1 MVDRP
6 DVAGGERSQ
15 VDQAAPP
22 GDRRAWIENRPSR
35 GLRGLDLR
43 ELWHYRELAGFMA
56 LRDLKVRYKQA
67 AFGAAWAVLQPLVG
81 VVVFTMVFRRL
92 AKVPSDGIPY
102 PVFAFLG
109 LAVWAY
115 VSSGVTKASQ
125 SLVSNSPLVTKVYF
139 PRVLAPLASVL
150 PGLLDLA
157 LSLVVLGV
165 LMLVYHV
172 TPSWAMLTLPL
183 WLVAL
188 VAVTLSVGL
197 WLAALN
203 VQYRDVNHGVTL
215 LVQLWLFVSP
225 VAYPSSL
232 VPQAWQSLYAMNPV
246 AGLLDGFRWAILG
259 TPWPGSDMVIS
270 LGVTAALLTSGVLYF
285 QRVERR
291 FADVI

>member
-1 MVDRP
+1 MVNR
-6 DVAGGERSQ
+6 GHRRTGSQ
-15 VDQAAPP
+15 GVNRVPVRE
-22 GDRRAWIENRPSR
+22 DRRAWIENRPSR
-35 GLRGLDLR
+35 GLRGLGLR
-43 ELWHYRELAGFMA
+43 ELWEYRELAGFLA

-81 VVVFTMVFRRL
+81 VVVFTLVFRRL

-115 VSSGVTKASQ
+115 VSSGVTKAAQ
-125 SLVSNSPLVTKVYF
+125 SLVSNSALVTKVYF

-157 LSLVVLGV
+157 LSLLVLGL
-165 LMLVYHV
+165 LMLVYGV
-172 TPSWAMLTLPL
+172 APTWAIATLPL

-188 VAVTLSVGL
+188 VGTTLSVGL

-203 VQYRDVNHGVTL
+203 VQYRDVNHAVTL

-232 VPQAWQSLYAMNPV
+232 VPEAWRPLYALNPV
-246 AGLLDGFRWAILG
+246 AGLLDGFRWAVLG
-259 TPWPGSDMVIS
+259 APWRGTAHFVS
-270 LGVTAALLTSGVLYF
+270 LAVTAALLIGGVLYF

>member
-1 MVDRP
+1 MVALD
-6 DVAGGERSQ
+6 
-15 VDQAAPP
+15 
-22 GDRRAWIENRPSR
+22 DRRVWVENRPSR

-43 ELWHYRELAGFMA
+43 ELWRYRELAGFLA

-81 VVVFTMVFRRL
+81 VVVFTLVFRRL

-109 LAVWAY
+109 LAAWAY
-115 VSSGVTKASQ
+115 VSSGVTKGSQ

-139 PRVLAPLASVL
+139 PRLLAPLASVL

-157 LSLVVLGV
+157 LSLFVLGL
-165 LMLVYHV
+165 LMIVYRI
-172 TPSWAMLTLPL
+172 TPSWALLTLPL

-188 VAVTLSVGL
+188 MAVTLSVGV

-203 VQYRDVNHGVTL
+203 VQYRDVNHAVTL

-232 VPQAWQSLYAMNPV
+232 VPHAWRPLYALNPV
-246 AGLLDGFRWAILG
+246 SGVLDGLRWATLGAPPPGTDVIL
-259 TPWPGSDMVIS
+259 S
-270 LGVTAALLTSGVLYF
+270 LGVTVALLISGVLYF

>member
-1 MVDRP
+1 VHR
-6 DVAGGERSQ
+6 
-15 VDQAAPP
+15 AAP
-22 GDRRAWIENRPSR
+22 GHQRAWIENRPGR

-43 ELWHYRELAGFMA
+43 ELWQYRELGGFLA

-81 VVVFTMVFRRL
+81 AVVFTMVFRRL

-115 VSSGVTKASQ
+115 LSSGVTKASQ

-139 PRVLAPLASVL
+139 PRVIAPLASVM

-157 LSLVVLGV
+157 LSLLVLGV
-165 LMLVYHV
+165 LMTAYRV

-183 WLVAL
+183 WLLAL

-203 VQYRDVNHGVTL
+203 VQYRDVNHAVTL
-215 LVQLWLFVSP
+215 LIQLWLFMSP

-232 VPQAWQSLYAMNPV
+232 VPAAWRSLYALNPA
-246 AGLLDGFRWAILG
+246 AGLLDGFRWAMLG
-259 TPWPGSDMVIS
+259 APWPGADLILSF
-270 LGVTAALLTSGVLYF
+270 GVTVALAISGVLYF

>member
-1 MVDRP
+1 MVALD
-6 DVAGGERSQ
+6 
-15 VDQAAPP
+15 
-22 GDRRAWIENRPSR
+22 DRRSWVENRPSR

-43 ELWHYRELAGFMA
+43 ELWQYRELAGFLA

-67 AFGAAWAVLQPLVG
+67 AFGVAWAVLQPLIG
-81 VVVFTMVFRRL
+81 VLVFTVIFRRL

-109 LAVWAY
+109 LAVWSY
-115 VSSGVTKASQ
+115 VSSGVTKGSQ

-139 PRVLAPLASVL
+139 PRLLAPLASSL

-157 LSLVVLGV
+157 LSLLMLGL
-165 LMLVYHV
+165 LMLVYRV
-172 TPSWAMLTLPL
+172 SPSWALLTLPL

-188 VAVTLSVGL
+188 VAVTLSVGI

-203 VQYRDVNHGVTL
+203 VQYRDVNHGVAL

-232 VPQAWQSLYAMNPV
+232 VPEAWQPVYALNPV
-246 AGLLDGFRWAILG
+246 SGVLDGFRWAALG
-259 TPWPGSDMVIS
+259 APPPGPDLLLS
-270 LGVTAALLTSGVLYF
+270 LGVTLVLLATGVLYF

>member
-1 MVDRP
+1 V
-6 DVAGGERSQ
+6 Q
-15 VDQAAPP
+15 QAAPSH
-22 GDRRAWIENRPSR
+22 RRAWIENRPSR

-43 ELWHYRELAGFMA
+43 ELWQYRELAGFLA

-81 VVVFTMVFRRL
+81 VVVFTVVFRRL
-92 AKVPSDGIPY
+92 ARVPSEGIPY

-115 VSSGVTKASQ
+115 VSSGVTKVSQ
-125 SLVSNSPLVTKVYF
+125 SLVSNSPLITKVYF
-139 PRVLAPLASVL
+139 PRLLAPLASAL

-157 LSLVVLGV
+157 LSLIVLGL
-165 LMLVYHV
+165 LMVVYHV
-172 TPSWAMLTLPL
+172 TPSWALLTLPL
-183 WLVAL
+183 WLIGL
-188 VAVTLSVGL
+188 VAATLSVGL

-203 VQYRDVNHGVTL
+203 VQYRDVNHVVTL
-215 LVQLWLFVSP
+215 LVQFWLFVSP

-232 VPQAWQSLYAMNPV
+232 VPDAWRPLYALNPV
-246 AGLLDGFRWAILG
+246 AGLLEGFRWAMLG
-259 TPWPGSDMVIS
+259 APWPGAWLVLS
-270 LGVTAALLTSGVLYF
+270 LSVTVVLLVSGVLYF

>member
-1 MVDRP
+1 V
-6 DVAGGERSQ
+6 G
-15 VDQAAPP
+15 QAAPP
-22 GDRRAWIENRPSR
+22 DDRLAWIENRPSR
-35 GLRGLDLR
+35 GLRGLDFR
-43 ELWHYRELAGFMA
+43 ELWQYRELGGFLA

-81 VVVFTMVFRRL
+81 VVVFTLVFRRL

-139 PRVLAPLASVL
+139 PRVLAPVASVL
-150 PGLLDLA
+150 PGLLDLG
-157 LSLVVLGV
+157 LSLVVLGA

-172 TPSWAMLTLPL
+172 SPTWALLTLPL
-183 WLVAL
+183 WLVAM

-203 VQYRDVNHGVTL
+203 VQYRDVNHAVTL

-232 VPQAWQSLYAMNPV
+232 VPVAWRPLYALNPV
-246 AGLLDGFRWAILG
+246 AGLLDGFRWALLGAPPPGAGLIL
-259 TPWPGSDMVIS
+259 S
-270 LGVTAALLTSGVLYF
+270 LGVTVALLISGVLHF

>member
-1 MVDRP
+1 VHR
-6 DVAGGERSQ
+6 
-15 VDQAAPP
+15 AAP
-22 GDRRAWIENRPSR
+22 GHQRAWVENRPGR

-43 ELWHYRELAGFMA
+43 ELWQYRELGGFLA

-81 VVVFTMVFRRL
+81 VVVFTVVFRRL
-92 AKVPSDGIPY
+92 ARVPSEGIPY

-115 VSSGVTKASQ
+115 VSSGVTKVSQ
-125 SLVSNSPLVTKVYF
+125 SLVSNSPLITKVYF
-139 PRVLAPLASVL
+139 PRLLAPLASAL

-157 LSLVVLGV
+157 LSLIVLGL
-165 LMLVYHV
+165 LMVVYHV
-172 TPSWAMLTLPL
+172 TPSWALLTLPL
-183 WLVAL
+183 WLIGL
-188 VAVTLSVGL
+188 VAATLSVGL

-203 VQYRDVNHGVTL
+203 VQYRDVNHVVTL
-215 LVQLWLFVSP
+215 LVQFWLFVSP

-232 VPQAWQSLYAMNPV
+232 VPDAWRPLYALNPV
-246 AGLLDGFRWAILG
+246 AGLLEGFRWAMLG
-259 TPWPGSDMVIS
+259 APWPGAWLVLS
-270 LGVTAALLTSGVLYF
+270 LSVTVVLLVSGVLYF

>member
-1 MVDRP
+1 MWPVGRGQVDR
-6 DVAGGERSQ
+6 
-15 VDQAAPP
+15 AAPP
-22 GDRRAWIENRPSR
+22 DHRQAWIENRPGR

-43 ELWHYRELAGFMA
+43 EFWQYRELAGFLA

-81 VVVFTMVFRRL
+81 VVVFTVVFRRL

-115 VSSGVTKASQ
+115 LSSGVTKVSQ
-125 SLVSNSPLVTKVYF
+125 SLVGNSPLITKVYF
-139 PRVLAPLASVL
+139 PRLLAPLASAL

-165 LMLVYHV
+165 LMLIYHV

-203 VQYRDVNHGVTL
+203 VQYRDVNHAVTL

-232 VPQAWQSLYAMNPV
+232 VPNAWRPLYALNPV
-246 AGLLDGFRWAILG
+246 AGVLDGFRWAMLG
-259 TPWPGSDMVIS
+259 APWPGSRLVLS
-270 LGVTAALLTSGVLYF
+270 LGVTAALLISGVLYF